1 MAFKAKKIVA
11 KVAGGDPGSFNPMNS
26 EYVMSSFK
34 LKGKKFKSVPKGF
47 LAIQPEANMIYAG
60 FDYNRDGVINVTNES
75 FTNFQIQINPF
86 DAKSA
91 TEKLA
96 DKFSSAKAKGKLLFK
111 PDKNLLE
118 DKRYFDVY
126 LDNSKMDPYYQFSGG
141 RIINDSFT
149 YDALLDVL
157 LDA

>member
-1 MAFKAKKIVA
+1 MAFKSKKIVA

-26 EYVMSSFK
+26 EFVMSSFK
-34 LKGKKFKSVPKGF
+34 LKGKKFKSVPRGF

-60 FDYNRDGVINVTNES
+60 FDYNRDEVINVTNES
-75 FTNFQIQINPF
+75 FTNFQVQINPF

-96 DKFSSAKAKGKLLFK
+96 DKFSSTRAKGKLVFK
-111 PDKNLLE
+111 SDKNLFE
-118 DKRYFDVY
+118 GKRYFDAY
-126 LDNSKMDPYYQFSGG
+126 LDNNKMDPYYQFSGG
-141 RIINDSFT
+141 RIIEDMFT
-149 YDALLDVL
+149 YDALVDVL

>member
-60 FDYNRDGVINVTNES
+60 FDYNRDGVVNVTN
-75 FTNFQIQINPF
+75 
-86 DAKSA
+86 
-91 TEKLA
+91 
-96 DKFSSAKAKGKLLFK
+96 
-111 PDKNLLE
+111 
-118 DKRYFDVY
+118 
-126 LDNSKMDPYYQFSGG
+126 
-141 RIINDSFT
+141 
-149 YDALLDVL
+149 
-157 LDA
+157 